1 MHSIFYRIFSGR
13 SYTKAAALI
22 LSGAVCGVLLAL
34 VLNWIFGSEILVLT
48 VGNLQVEH
56 PSTFA
61 QVVCALLPL
70 LLAALL
76 WSVSWY
82 QMAAVLPVAVC
93 SFLLCFSVI
102 TLLCLPGAV
111 GPALVMLL
119 CAGRCVSLMFLCWF
133 VLRLFTQNGQ
143 WLYRDLLLAAA
154 FTAAVILLNNWL
166 VQPGL
171 EAVTGFLNT

>member
-61 QVVCALLPL
+61 QVVYALLPL

-119 CAGRCVSLMFLCWF
+119 CAWRCVSLMFLCWF